1 MAAVVTGQRRS
12 QLKGYEKP
20 QKRHLQCPT
29 TVSFTMVLIGADQR
43 PILEQK
49 TQGRFGGRGAMDLQS
64 LDVGELGIADDEV
77 CESRRSKLVP

>member
-1 MAAVVTGQRRS
+1 MTGQRRF
-12 QLKGYEKP
+12 QWKGYEKP

-29 TVSFTMVLIGADQR
+29 AVSFAMILIGIYQR
-43 PILEQK
+43 PILEQE
-49 TQGRFGGRGAMDLQS
+49 TQRRSGGRGAMDLQS